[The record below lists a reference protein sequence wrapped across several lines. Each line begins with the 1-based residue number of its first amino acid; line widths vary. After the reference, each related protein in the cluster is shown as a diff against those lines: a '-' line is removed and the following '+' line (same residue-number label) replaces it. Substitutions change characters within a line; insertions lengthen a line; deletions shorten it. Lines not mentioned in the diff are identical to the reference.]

1 MPSNEQM
8 EKDLKYLEVKN
19 AALDIS
25 AKRTDIAWKKRAIAF
40 MDYRTRLEQVKYYVL
55 VASIIIAFFF
65 QSVSVVALYLEVS
78 KNENFTGQEK
88 D

>member
-1 MPSNEQM
+1 M
-8 EKDLKYLEVKN
+8 L
-19 AALDIS
+19 
-25 AKRTDIAWKKRAIAF
+25 R
-40 MDYRTRLEQVKYYVL
+40 RLEQVKYYVL